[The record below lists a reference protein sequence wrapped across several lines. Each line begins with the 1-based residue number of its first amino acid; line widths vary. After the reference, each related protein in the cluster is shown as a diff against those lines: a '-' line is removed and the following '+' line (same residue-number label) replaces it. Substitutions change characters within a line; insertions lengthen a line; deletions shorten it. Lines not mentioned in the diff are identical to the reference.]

1 MSLQRLT
8 TYWDD
13 LVPESAGLVLE
24 PWYMGAS
31 LAAGSAGLGL
41 DPGLMERGAAR
52 TLFFAL
58 AVFFYD

>member
-8 TYWDD
+8 TYWDG

-41 DPGLMERGAAR
+41 DLGSDGAWGSKDFVLCSCC
-52 TLFFAL
+52 LFL
-58 AVFFYD
+58 